1 MKTNHG
7 RFADN
12 IKKHFPAFLW
22 IVRDFSLKME
32 DKRGVKITSK
42 EYLENAL
49 TE

>member
-1 MKTNHG
+1 MKASRG
-7 RFADN
+7 KFAEN

-32 DKRGVKITSK
+32 DKHGVKITSK

>member
-1 MKTNHG
+1 MKTSTGHQDANL
-7 RFADN
+7 A
-12 IKKHFPAFLW
+12 KHFPSFMW

-32 DKRGVKITSK
+32 NKHGCKITPK